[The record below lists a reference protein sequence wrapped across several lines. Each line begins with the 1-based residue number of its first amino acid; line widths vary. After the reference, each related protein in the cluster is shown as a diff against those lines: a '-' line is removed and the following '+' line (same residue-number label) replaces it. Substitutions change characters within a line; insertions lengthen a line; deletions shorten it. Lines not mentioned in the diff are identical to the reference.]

1 MRNVSDK
8 RISYG
13 TAVRTA
19 KRIAGKYSN
28 MVDEELALAML
39 SVLVSE
45 LFDGRPSYPE
55 VTEDIK
61 SSDPYDGSEE
71 YGYAEAVADAADEVL
86 WASKGDETLRDEYI
100 RLAARIV
107 ADIYSERPV
116 EVRGD
121 ITDMADL
128 MASQL

>member
-1 MRNVSDK
+1 MRSVSDK
-8 RISYG
+8 RVSYG

-19 KRIAGKYSN
+19 KRVAGKYAD
-28 MVDEELALAML
+28 MVDEELAIAML

-45 LFDGRPSYPE
+45 LFGVRPSYPE

-61 SSDPYDGSEE
+61 SSDPYDASDE

-116 EVRGD
+116 EVRSD
-121 ITDMADL
+121 IIDRADL
-128 MASQL
+128 MESQR

>member
-1 MRNVSDK
+1 M
-8 RISYG
+8 
-13 TAVRTA
+13 A
-19 KRIAGKYSN
+19 KENENTIR
-28 MVDEELALAML
+28 
-39 SVLVSE
+39 
-45 LFDGRPSYPE
+45 DG
-55 VTEDIK
+55 
-61 SSDPYDGSEE
+61 

-86 WASKGDETLRDEYI
+86 WASKGDETLRAEYI

-116 EVRGD
+116 EVRSD